1 MRTSFPIDTDAN
13 HSTWKEFPTDLS
25 HRLHNLSA
33 FTFHLSVSY
42 AYVLLSKKNNKQRPY
57 VLLYLCLK
65 KETASLCTF
74 VFMSK
79 NIVSI
84 HNKMINLTLA
94 ICVYNA
100 EKYIKET
107 LESVM
112 AQTMQ
117 DFHLLIVNDCSTDSS
132 VAVIE
137 KFFTEHPRQY
147 EIVTI
152 EKNGG
157 IAKARNFAISYA
169 TTKYFLFIDSDDL
182 SEPTLVEKEYVAITS
197 DSDLIGVSCWNDF
210 IDAKSQKVHGGT
222 FLGEK
227 SKENFIEKANKKKL
241 IFLPIH
247 TMFNREYAIKAGN
260 ICITGFP
267 EGKPRYQDF
276 CEELDMWTRMSDFHT
291 EGKAIIA
298 LPEVLYHY
306 RKMDGLS
313 SNHFNMILKMR
324 YTKKNL
330 LLRRSGKK
338 ELTFIEFYES
348 LSAKEIKG
356 LKKDAL
362 AADALRNGVFYLKHK
377 NVLKAAWEIMKSIC
391 YRPGYI
397 FDKLKHNFFKKK

>member
-1 MRTSFPIDTDAN
+1 MT
-13 HSTWKEFPTDLS
+13 
-25 HRLHNLSA
+25 
-33 FTFHLSVSY
+33 
-42 AYVLLSKKNNKQRPY
+42 
-57 VLLYLCLK
+57 
-65 KETASLCTF
+65 
-74 VFMSK
+74 
-79 NIVSI
+79 
-84 HNKMINLTLA
+84 NLTIA
-94 ICVYNA
+94 ICLYNA
-100 EKYIKET
+100 EKYIRET

-117 DFHLLIVNDCSTDSS
+117 DFHLLIVNDCSTDGS
-132 VAVIE
+132 VAVVE
-137 KFFTEHPRQY
+137 EFFAQHPRQH
-147 EIVTI
+147 EIVTL

-157 IAKARNFAISYA
+157 IAKARNFAIA
-169 TTKYFLFIDSDDL
+169 HADTEYFLFIDSDDL
-182 SEPTLVEKEYVAITS
+182 LESTLVEKEYSTITQ
-197 DSDLIGVSCWNDF
+197 DKELIGVSCWNDF
-210 IDAKSQKVHGGT
+210 IDAKGRKVHGGT

-227 SKENFIEKANKKKL
+227 SKEDFIEKASKKKL

-247 TMFNREYAIKAGN
+247 TMFNREYAIKAGS
-260 ICITGFP
+260 ICINGFP
-267 EGKPRYQDF
+267 DEKPRYQDF
-276 CEELDMWTRMSDFHT
+276 CEELDMWTRMSDFYT

-330 LLRRSGKK
+330 LLRRSGEK

-348 LSAKEIKG
+348 LSAKEIKR

-362 AADALRNGVFYLKHK
+362 AADALRNGVFYLKRK
-377 NVLKAAWEIMKSIC
+377 NIFKAFWEISKSIY

>member
-1 MRTSFPIDTDAN
+1 MTR
-13 HSTWKEFPTDLS
+13 
-25 HRLHNLSA
+25 
-33 FTFHLSVSY
+33 
-42 AYVLLSKKNNKQRPY
+42 
-57 VLLYLCLK
+57 
-65 KETASLCTF
+65 
-74 VFMSK
+74 
-79 NIVSI
+79 
-84 HNKMINLTLA
+84 LTLA

-117 DFHLLIVNDCSTDSS
+117 DFHLLIVNDCSTDGS

-137 KFFTEHPRQY
+137 QFFTEHPRQY
-147 EIVTI
+147 EIITL

-157 IAKARNFAISYA
+157 IANARNFAISYA
-169 TTKYFLFIDSDDL
+169 TTEYFLFIDSDDL
-182 SEPTLVEKEYVAITS
+182 LEPTLVEKEYTRIS
-197 DSDLIGVSCWNDF
+197 NDKDLIGVSCWNDF
-210 IDAKSQKVHGGT
+210 IDHKGKKVHGGT

-227 SKENFIEKANKKKL
+227 TKETFIEKASKRKL

-247 TMFNREYAIKAGN
+247 TMFDREYAIKAGS
-260 ICITGFP
+260 ICIKGFP

-276 CEELDMWTRMSDFHT
+276 CEELDMWTRMSDYHT
-291 EGKAIIA
+291 EGKAIIT

-330 LLRRSGKK
+330 LLRRSGEK

-348 LSAKEIKG
+348 LSAKEIKR

-362 AADALRNGVFYLKHK
+362 AADALRNGVFYLKRK
-377 NVLKAAWEIMKSIC
+377 NIFKGAWEILKSIY

>member
-1 MRTSFPIDTDAN
+1 MT
-13 HSTWKEFPTDLS
+13 
-25 HRLHNLSA
+25 
-33 FTFHLSVSY
+33 
-42 AYVLLSKKNNKQRPY
+42 
-57 VLLYLCLK
+57 
-65 KETASLCTF
+65 
-74 VFMSK
+74 
-79 NIVSI
+79 
-84 HNKMINLTLA
+84 NLTLA

-132 VAVIE
+132 VAIIE
-137 KFFTEHPRQY
+137 QFFAEHPREY
-147 EIVTI
+147 KLVTL

-169 TTKYFLFIDSDDL
+169 TTEYFLFIDSDDL
-182 SEPTLVEKEYVAITS
+182 LESTLVEKEYTTIS
-197 DSDLIGVSCWNDF
+197 NDNDLIGVSCWNDF
-210 IDAKSQKVHGGT
+210 IDHKGKKVHGGT

-227 SKENFIEKANKKKL
+227 TKEAFIEKASKRKL

-247 TMFNREYAIKAGN
+247 TMFNREYAIKAGSIEIN
-260 ICITGFP
+260 GFP
-267 EGKPRYQDF
+267 DGKPRYQDF

-291 EGKAIIA
+291 EGKSIIVV
-298 LPEVLYHY
+298 PEVLYHY

-324 YTKKNL
+324 YTKQNL
-330 LLRRSGKK
+330 LKRRSGEK
-338 ELTFIEFYES
+338 ELTFTQFYDS
-348 LSAKEIKG
+348 LSAKDIKR
-356 LKKDAL
+356 LKGDAL
-362 AADALRNGVFYLKHK
+362 AANALRNGVFYLKRK
-377 NVLKAAWEIMKSIC
+377 NIIKAAWEISKSIA

>member
-1 MRTSFPIDTDAN
+1 MTD
-13 HSTWKEFPTDLS
+13 
-25 HRLHNLSA
+25 
-33 FTFHLSVSY
+33 
-42 AYVLLSKKNNKQRPY
+42 
-57 VLLYLCLK
+57 
-65 KETASLCTF
+65 
-74 VFMSK
+74 
-79 NIVSI
+79 
-84 HNKMINLTLA
+84 LTLA

-117 DFHLLIVNDCSTDSS
+117 DFHLLIVNDCSTDGSI
-132 VAVIE
+132 AVVE
-137 KFFTEHPRQY
+137 KFFAEQPRQV
-147 EIVTI
+147 EIVTL

-157 IAKARNFAISYA
+157 IANARNFAISYA
-169 TTKYFLFIDSDDL
+169 NTKYFLFIDSDDL
-182 SEPTLVEKEYVAITS
+182 LEATLVEKEYTAITG

-210 IDAKSQKVHGGT
+210 IDKKGRKIHGGT

-227 SKENFIEKANKKKL
+227 TKEAFIEKASKRKL

-247 TMFNREYAIKAGN
+247 TMFDREYAIKAGS
-260 ICITGFP
+260 ICIKGFP

-276 CEELDMWTRMSDFHT
+276 CEDLDMWTRMSDFHT
-291 EGKAIIA
+291 NGKAIIT
-298 LPEVLYHY
+298 LPEALYHY

-324 YTKKNL
+324 YTKQN
-330 LLRRSGKK
+330 LLRRRNGEK

-356 LKKDAL
+356 LKKDAH
-362 AADALRNGVFYLKHK
+362 AADALRNGVFYLKRK
-377 NVLKAAWEIMKSIC
+377 NIFKAMWEIMKSIY

-397 FDKLKHNFFKKK
+397 LDKLKHNFFKKK

>member
-1 MRTSFPIDTDAN
+1 MTR
-13 HSTWKEFPTDLS
+13 
-25 HRLHNLSA
+25 
-33 FTFHLSVSY
+33 
-42 AYVLLSKKNNKQRPY
+42 
-57 VLLYLCLK
+57 
-65 KETASLCTF
+65 
-74 VFMSK
+74 
-79 NIVSI
+79 
-84 HNKMINLTLA
+84 LTLA
-94 ICVYNA
+94 VCVYNA

-117 DFHLLIVNDCSTDSS
+117 DFHLLIVNDCSTDDS
-132 VAVIE
+132 VTTIE
-137 KFFTEHPRQY
+137 RFFADHPRQH
-147 EIVTI
+147 EIITL

-157 IAKARNFAISYA
+157 IANARFFAISHA
-169 TTKYFLFIDSDDL
+169 TTKYFLFVDSDDL
-182 SEPTLVEKEYVAITS
+182 LEPTLVEKEYTTIS
-197 DSDLIGVSCWNDF
+197 NDKDLIGVSCWNDF
-210 IDAKSQKVHGGT
+210 IDHKGKKVHGGT

-227 SKENFIEKANKKKL
+227 TKETFIEKASKRKL

-247 TMFNREYAIKAGN
+247 TMFDREYAIKAGS
-260 ICITGFP
+260 ICINGFP
-267 EGKPRYQDF
+267 DGKPRYQDF
-276 CEELDMWTRMSDFHT
+276 CEELDMWTRMSDFYT

-330 LLRRSGKK
+330 LLRRSGEK

-348 LSAKEIKG
+348 LSAKEIKR

-362 AADALRNGVFYLKHK
+362 AADALRNGVFYLKRK
-377 NVLKAAWEIMKSIC
+377 NIFKAAWEIIKSIC